1 MAREEERRRLRRDL
15 HDGIGPALAGLTLKT
30 ETARALLPP
39 GADGASRRLHD
50 LSEEIRHTV
59 VDVRRLVEG
68 LRPPALDELGL
79 AAACTQ
85 AVERLTAEA
94 GLAASV
100 HAGDDLPALPA
111 AVEVAAYRIV
121 VEAVTNIVRHA
132 HARHCHVTLALA
144 ATALAV
150 TITDDGTGL
159 AACWSLR
166 QRPGHHA
173 GAGRRT
179 RRHSDGQR
187 RLTRRHSQGP
197 AAGRDRTRAGVQG
210 PGGARV
216 TRVLIVDDHPLFRDG
231 LAGLLATLP
240 EVGITGA
247 VGTAEE
253 ALAALEE
260 NAPDIVL
267 MDINLPGASGVEAT
281 RRVSAVAPATAVL
294 VMTMVDD
301 DNSVFAA
308 LAAGARGYI
317 LKGASAG
324 EITAALRTVAAGG
337 AVFGPGIASRL
348 LARTP
353 TRLPGPAASSQDD
366 LTAREREVLDLL
378 ADGAS
383 NGNIARSL
391 GISLKTVQNHVS
403 HILDKLQAADRTQ
416 AALRARGLSPPPH

>member
-1 MAREEERRRLRRDL
+1 M
-15 HDGIGPALAGLTLKT
+15 
-30 ETARALLPP
+30 
-39 GADGASRRLHD
+39 
-50 LSEEIRHTV
+50 
-59 VDVRRLVEG
+59 
-68 LRPPALDELGL
+68 
-79 AAACTQ
+79 
-85 AVERLTAEA
+85 
-94 GLAASV
+94 
-100 HAGDDLPALPA
+100 
-111 AVEVAAYRIV
+111 
-121 VEAVTNIVRHA
+121 
-132 HARHCHVTLALA
+132 
-144 ATALAV
+144 
-150 TITDDGTGL
+150 
-159 AACWSLR
+159 
-166 QRPGHHA
+166 
-173 GAGRRT
+173 
-179 RRHSDGQR
+179 
-187 RLTRRHSQGP
+187 
-197 AAGRDRTRAGVQG
+197 
-210 PGGARV
+210 
-216 TRVLIVDDHPLFRDG
+216 TRVLIVDDHPVFRDG

-240 EVGITGA
+240 EVEITGA

-294 VMTMVDD
+294 VVTMVDD
-301 DNSVFAA
+301 DDSVFAA

-353 TRLPGPAASSQDD
+353 PRPPGPAPPSQDD

-383 NGNIARSL
+383 NRQIARSL
-391 GISLKTVQNHVS
+391 GVSLKTVQNHVS

-416 AALRARGLSPPPH
+416 AALRARGITPPPH